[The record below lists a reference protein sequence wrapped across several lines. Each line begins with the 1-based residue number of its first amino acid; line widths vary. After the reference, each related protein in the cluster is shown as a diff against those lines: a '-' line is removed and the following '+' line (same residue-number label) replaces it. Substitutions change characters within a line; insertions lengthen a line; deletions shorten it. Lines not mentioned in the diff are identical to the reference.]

1 MTTTS
6 VGRWPTDQ
14 DGVRDGSA
22 TALDEAA
29 VSRSAL
35 DCYRNAAR
43 AGCPQEAAAWMR
55 AGAWFERLG
64 ARVDPDGAA
73 TGRKP
78 ANDRRLFPR
87 VKASGGVLLT
97 LGNTIHLARLENISR
112 GGACVSLPPSLDA
125 APGRM
130 LEVTAPPHATRLP
143 ARVMAVGEGRMH
155 LAFAT
160 PIGIPDR

>member
-1 MTTTS
+1 MTTIS
-6 VGRWPTDQ
+6 VGRRPTDLE
-14 DGVRDGSA
+14 GVRDGSA

-35 DCYRNAAR
+35 DCYRNAVR

-73 TGRKP
+73 AGRRP

-97 LGNTIHLARLENISR
+97 IGNTIHMARLENISR
-112 GGACVSLPPSLDA
+112 GGACVSCPPSLDA
-125 APGRM
+125 PLGRM
-130 LEVTAPPHATRLP
+130 LELTAPPHVTRLP
-143 ARVMAVGEGRMH
+143 ARVVAVRDGRLH

-160 PIGIPDR
+160 PIDVPER